1 MGDRRPTGAAG
12 PSGGMSGVPASGT
25 GSGAGHG
32 GSGGAAGGAGGAG
45 TRQGAGAPEPA
56 GSPGGAE
63 GPQPTGRRLAA
74 LLDLPGLAAPQPQAV
89 HGGDP
94 SYGPSA
100 PDGATARMP
109 GGGPAEEPAQRL
121 DLLPAPERLAALDL
135 LHRHTERL
143 ARARGLAATLTTL
156 LDSGAELL
164 GADRALLVPVA
175 RESGENHLPFDR
187 AAVTGPAGAPAL
199 DAAADLATDP
209 ATGRPVEPVGAVHGL
224 AGAGWQDHA
233 GHGPMVGLR
242 LDHAAIG
249 ALETVPVEHGPFAGL
264 LRSGA
269 RPRQLLHADL
279 AAEPGLVPRFREV
292 AAGLG
297 LAACFALPLATDAE
311 GPLAAAVW
319 FYPEPRQPTDLQQE
333 LARRFTAFA
342 APLLAG
348 RLAAERG
355 QRATEALR
363 RGLLPDH
370 LPYLPGL
377 RLAVRW
383 LPAGLEHS
391 AGSDWYDAIT
401 LPDGSVGLTVGSVS
415 GDGPGAGPA
424 SATAAASAMG
434 RIRAALRAYAV
445 LEGEDP
451 VSVLGDLELLLKTT
465 EPARTA
471 TAVYACLDPQER
483 RITLAGAGHCPPVLV
498 TRYGANF
505 VETSLSAPLGM
516 LSCWEAP
523 GVELNVERGD
533 LLLLY
538 TEGLARRLGPTLHAG
553 QARLRKAAAD
563 APRELRHDPD
573 ALCAHLVGH
582 CLGTAPEAVET
593 TDDLVLLAARFD

>member
-1 MGDRRPTGAAG
+1 MGDKRPTGAAG
-12 PSGGMSGVPASGT
+12 PSGGMSGGV
-25 GSGAGHG
+25 SGAPATGAG
-32 GSGGAAGGAGGAG
+32 GGISNGVSGGIGGGAGAG
-45 TRQGAGAPEPA
+45 PGGSAPEPA
-56 GSPGGAE
+56 ESTGGAE
-63 GPQPTGRRLAA
+63 GPQPTARRLAT
-74 LLDLPGLAAPQPQAV
+74 LLDLPGPTAPQTPTSEGA
-89 HGGDP
+89 GAPYGSYLP
-94 SYGPSA
+94 YGPA
-100 PDGATARMP
+100 GAP
-109 GGGPAEEPAQRL
+109 GGEVGAGSAEDPPCGL
-121 DLLPAPERLAALDL
+121 DLLPAPQRLTALNQ
-135 LHRHTERL
+135 LHRHSERL

-164 GADRALLVPVA
+164 GAQSALLVPVA
-175 RESGENHLPFDR
+175 RDGAEGHPPLDPAP
-187 AAVTGPAGAPAL
+187 AATAAPLAGAAGSPTEAAPAVCGPAGA
-199 DAAADLATDP
+199 D
-209 ATGRPVEPVGAVHGL
+209 
-224 AGAGWQDHA
+224 WQDHA

-249 ALETVPVEHGPFAGL
+249 ALETIPVDHGPFAGL
-264 LRSGA
+264 LHGA
-269 RPRQLLHADL
+269 DRPRQLLHADL
-279 AAEPGLVPRFREV
+279 AAEPDLTPRFREV
-292 AAGLG
+292 AAALGLG
-297 LAACFALPLATDAE
+297 ACFALPLITEEE
-311 GPLAAAVW
+311 GTLGAAVW
-319 FYPEPRQPTDLQQE
+319 FYPTPSQPTEQQQE
-333 LARRFTAFA
+333 LVRSFISFA

-348 RLAAERG
+348 RLVAERG
-355 QRATEALR
+355 RQATEALR

-383 LPAGLEHS
+383 LPAGLDHA
-391 AGSDWYDAIT
+391 AGSDWYDAIV
-401 LPDGSVGLTVGSVS
+401 LPDGSIGLTVGSVS

-424 SATAAASAMG
+424 SATGAASAMG

-523 GVELNVERGD
+523 GVELNAERGD

-538 TEGLARRLGPTLHAG
+538 TEGLARRCGPTLHAG

-563 APRELRHDPD
+563 APRELRHDPER
-573 ALCAHLVGH
+573 LCAHLLSC
-582 CLGTAPEAVET
+582 CLGTAPEAVEA
-593 TDDLVLLAARFD
+593 TDDVVLLAARFE